1 MLRTWCRDEGNR
13 IGKKEKPNCQVF
25 ATKAPASPV
34 RTSELEWHI
43 SIVLSRS
50 QRSGG
55 EGGFTAYRF
64 QSLDVSCSWGG
75 NVDLS
80 RVVLFGQWYFLE
92 GDSAKTPPA
101 IGRTGYWSWSRDEGW
116 HCRDGTIA
124 SLTVSKFQC
133 FFLFKGK
140 DRNVYLIEWSCCLR

>member
-1 MLRTWCRDEGNR
+1 MRDFLGEMLRTWCRDEGSR

-25 ATKAPASPV
+25 ATKTPTSPV

-55 EGGFTAYRF
+55 EGGFTAYGF
-64 QSLDVSCSWGG
+64 QSLDVSCSWGR

-80 RVVLFGQWYFLE
+80 GVVLFG
-92 GDSAKTPPA
+92 P
-101 IGRTGYWSWSRDEGW
+101 
-116 HCRDGTIA
+116 
-124 SLTVSKFQC
+124 
-133 FFLFKGK
+133 
-140 DRNVYLIEWSCCLR
+140 